1 MWVSLVTL
9 SLTVL
14 PVSSVSS
21 TCQPSP
27 DAPGCQLMSAL
38 VSVTLVT
45 VRFCTGSQSSEG
57 RSPVV
62 KVATVL
68 HGLKMFCWQ
77 TARTYTSYWVS

>member
-1 MWVSLVTL
+1 M

-14 PVSSVSS
+14 PVPSVST
-21 TCQPSP
+21 TCQWSP
-27 DAPGCQLMSAL
+27 VGPGCQVTSAL

-62 KVATVL
+62 KVDTAL
-68 HGLKMFCWQ
+68 HGLKMFCSQ